1 MKLIPLK
8 IKDSEEMPKCSNCKK
23 EIDQLKQYQVGN
35 LLMYTF
41 LWACPECNHTLGVGP
56 YQ

>member
-23 EIDQLKQYQVGN
+23 EIDQLKQYQVGK

-41 LWACPECNHTLGVGP
+41 LWGKTPTDFFL
-56 YQ
+56 